1 MNKSMPINVTAKKSI
16 TIIKDSPKSKPIQGE
31 TDNLNK
37 FVVII
42 ELIKYFPRKKAPA
55 SDVFNEESCYIFKDK
70 ILIFHNFLQKIEEK
84 TLPNSLYENSIILII
99 TTDKVL

>member
-16 TIIKDSPKSKPIQGE
+16 TIMKDSPKSKPIQGE

-70 ILIFHNFLQKIEEK
+70 ILIFHNFFQKIEEK
-84 TLPNSLYENSIILII
+84 TLPNSLR
-99 TTDKVL
+99 TVLS

>member
-1 MNKSMPINVTAKKSI
+1 MPINVTAKKSI

-31 TDNLNK
+31 TDDLNK

>member
-31 TDNLNK
+31 TDDLNK

>member
-1 MNKSMPINVTAKKSI
+1 M
-16 TIIKDSPKSKPIQGE
+16 KDSPKSKPIQGE

-70 ILIFHNFLQKIEEK
+70 ILIFHNFFQKIEEK
-84 TLPNSLYENSIILII
+84 TLPNSLR
-99 TTDKVL
+99 TVLS